1 MGSQGDNSLITIV
14 FMFISI
20 TTITINTLIIILYSR
35 KKFTLLVN
43 RPANRQVCWPGHFIK
58 LLLFFRTLYPS
69 SGVNVVFTF
78 RKIK

>member
-1 MGSQGDNSLITIV
+1 MGAANNSTTIGGCNMGPHGDNSLITIV

-43 RPANRQVCWPGHFIK
+43 RPANR
-58 LLLFFRTLYPS
+58 
-69 SGVNVVFTF
+69 
-78 RKIK
+78 